1 MLLKN
6 KTVFIYDVE
15 VFPNLFTCTIKNTES
30 KAIRSYEISNRRND
44 LPLIVQLFLNR
55 KIIFAGYNNK
65 FYDDVLINYL
75 LIHFKELIKKSVWEI
90 CREIKILNDKIIGSE
105 QDRFNG
111 LEKYK
116 HANIFES
123 IDLLAML
130 FSNKL
135 RIGLKEL
142 QVTMEYPNV
151 LQYNGDFNSRVSDK
165 DIPEVI
171 FYNINDVNSTE
182 ELLYRCQKDIDLRL
196 SIENEYHI
204 SALSKDGVNLG
215 MEILKQKYLEE
226 TGLTWNDI
234 KDLRSPC
241 EKVNLGEI
249 IFDFIEFQTPELQD
263 LLKELKNLT
272 LGIGEN
278 FERKFLLGG
287 SIQVIASGGIHSKV
301 KPEPVEPDFDEIL
314 VDWDVNSMYP
324 SIIIQHKCYPKHLG
338 EEFLHIY
345 SKIYTERLKAKE
357 EGNTLVDKTYK
368 LALNG
373 LSGNLQS
380 QYSWCFDPKCAYTM
394 RINGQLMLLMLAES
408 LSIIGGKII
417 QLNTDGALM
426 LLKKDVYEQ
435 SLKIKEDWE
444 KKTKLTLAPEYFERF
459 YQSAVN
465 DYVGVKKGWSETH
478 DPSLIKRKGA
488 FLENLTLGKGMAPR
502 IIAHAVNKE
511 LVEGIPCEETIRNCQ
526 DIKMFLTYQ
535 KVSKDFEVEY
545 AGKVIQHINRY
556 YMSNNGYRLYKVQW
570 DKDGRELRRIQMS
583 NSGVTIL
590 NKFEDKEIPIEQRRI
605 NYHYYINEAHKIL
618 YPFKVKE
625 LTLF

>member
-6 KTVFIYDVE
+6 KTVFVYDIE

-30 KAIRSYEISNRRND
+30 KAIRSYEISDRRND
-44 LPLIVQLFLNR
+44 LPLIVEVFLNR
-55 KIIFAGYNNK
+55 KIMFCGYNNK
-65 FYDDVLINYL
+65 FYDDILINYL
-75 LIHFKELIKKSVWEI
+75 LIHYKTIIVKPVWDI
-90 CREIKILNDKIIGSE
+90 CREIKILNDKIISSE
-105 QDRFNG
+105 RDRFSG

-123 IDLLAML
+123 IDLLAMM

-151 LQYNGDFNSRVSDK
+151 LQYNGDFNSNVRDE
-165 DIPEVI
+165 DIPEVT
-171 FYNINDVNSTE
+171 FYNCNDVNSTE

-196 SIENEYHI
+196 SIEQEYHI

-249 IFDFIEFQTPELQD
+249 IFDFIEFQTPELQN

-272 LGIGEN
+272 LEIGEN

-287 SIQVIASGGIHSKV
+287 SIQVIASGGIHSQV
-301 KPEPVEPDFDEIL
+301 KPEPIEPDFDEIL

-345 SKIYTERLKAKE
+345 SRIYRERLKAKE

-408 LSIIGGKII
+408 LSMIGGKII
-417 QLNTDGALM
+417 QLNTDGALV
-426 LLKKDVYEQ
+426 LLKKNVYEQ

-444 KKTKLTLAPEYFERF
+444 KRTKLTLAPEYFERF

-465 DYVGVKKGWSETH
+465 DYVGVMKGWSETH
-478 DPSLIKRKGA
+478 NPSLIKRKGA

-590 NKFEDKEIPIEQRRI
+590 NKFEENEIPIKERAI
-605 NYHYYINEAHKIL
+605 NYHYYINEAQKIL
-618 YPFKVKE
+618 IPLKTKE